1 MEIGNEGQITD
12 FLVIGNSYA
21 AIKYEMSILGDFEA
35 TAQVFTLC
43 FGRRFVHEMDEN
55 HVSSGGVSSPRLYL
69 LWYPGF

>member
-21 AIKYEMSILGDFEA
+21 AIKYDFEA

-43 FGRRFVHEMDEN
+43 FGRRFVNEMDEN

-69 LWYPGF
+69 LRYPGF